1 MISSATDLRTKETDT
16 GRVVTAP
23 RSPELLLSVHG
34 LSKKFCRS
42 LKRSLFYGLQDVA
55 TEWLARRRRSERLR
69 TGEFW
74 ALKDVSFQLHRGESV
89 GLVGSNGAG
98 KSTLLRVVT
107 GLIKPDTG
115 SVMVRGKVAPLI
127 ALGAG
132 FSPVLTGRE
141 NVYANMSILGL
152 TSAEIDQRS
161 FYAVLDFAEVS
172 EALDAPVRTYSSGM
186 AARLA
191 SACSVYTDPDILLID
206 EVLAVGDVKFRMK
219 CFRRLAELRDQGT
232 AFILVSHNPHSIMSV
247 CGTLRSTYLRAHSSP
262 PVRPMPF
269 FHGTS
274 ETYSAAAPKTLH
286 RTAQCRCLRNALKES
301 TGLDILSLY
310 FRNEDGNRLENPVA
324 GSPAT
329 LCVHVLARHAIQSV
343 GVNAI
348 IREAFGDRITLALDS
363 RGDVCRWILERDNL
377 KFSYDCLIAD
387 LSQAFYAMK
396 INLNRRGI
404 DLFDGVEAF
413 RFAVVDGQTMTGH
426 GSFHQPRSWQ
436 ITRLP

>member
-23 RSPELLLSVHG
+23 RSPELLLSVNG

-152 TSAEIDQRS
+152 TSAEIDRR
-161 FYAVLDFAEVS
+161 FDAVLDFAEVS

-186 AARLA
+186 AARLGF
-191 SACSVYTDPDILLID
+191 ACAVYTDPDILLID

-247 CGTLRSTYLRAHSSP
+247 CDSALYLSQGTLVASGPTDAILSRYERDLFSRGSENTSPNGAMSLPAKRAD
-262 PVRPMPF
+262 
-269 FHGTS
+269 
-274 ETYSAAAPKTLH
+274 
-286 RTAQCRCLRNALKES
+286 ES

-329 LCVHVLARHAIQSV
+329 LCVNVLARHAIQSV

-348 IREAFGDRITLALDS
+348 IREAFGETDVTLALDS
-363 RGDVCRWILERDNL
+363 RGDVGPMDLGVGQFEIQLRLPYCGL
-377 KFSYDCLIAD
+377 KPGL
-387 LSQAFYAMK
+387 YAMK

-413 RFAVVDGQTMTGH
+413 RFAVVDGQQTTAH